1 MVQHLGAALSVDYC
15 ILIRPSLAYWAQ
27 VAQGLPLLA
36 LAVGLVAL
44 LATALVEPRAANLLL
59 GLALGGAAGV
69 WRHLQRHAGDYERLT
84 LCQDRLILERHEP
97 RRDERVELNSLWVQV
112 VAPPE
117 PGGGF
122 RYLALRFGG
131 QDIPFGRY
139 LNAEERAQV
148 GREIRI
154 RLANLRR

>member
-1 MVQHLGAALSVDYC
+1 MVQHIGAALPAYYC
-15 ILIRPSLAYWAQ
+15 ILIRPNLAYWAQ
-27 VAQGLPLLA
+27 VAEGLPLLVVA
-36 LAVGLVAL
+36 LGLVAL
-44 LATALVEPRAANLLL
+44 LASVLVAPGAASLLVGL
-59 GLALGGAAGV
+59 GLGGSVGV

-84 LCQDRLILERHEP
+84 LCQDRLILERHGP
-97 RRDERVELNSLWVQV
+97 RRDERVEVNSLWVQM

-131 QDIPFGRY
+131 KEIPFGCY

-148 GREIRI
+148 GREIRAL
-154 RLANLRR
+154 LANLRR